1 MTIISN
7 VNNKKL
13 SPCVRNC
20 CLDKND
26 ICIGCYRSLSEI
38 IGWREKS
45 DDQIKK
51 ILARCEQKKIQL
63 SLD

>member
-51 ILARCEQKKIQL
+51 ILARCEQRKIQL